1 MDIGLAES
9 LAKALEGGQH
19 EDIKLLQPLP
29 IPQQE
34 LSGAFDAVPVATR
47 YDMRKFLRATNRGAR
62 EKTSD
67 HP

>member
-34 LSGAFDAVPVATR
+34 LSGAFDGVATR
-47 YDMRKFLRATNRGAR
+47 YDVWKFARDQPRRTR

>member
-34 LSGAFDAVPVATR
+34 LSGAFDGVATR
-47 YDMRKFLRATNRGAR
+47 YDVRNGSLRATNRGAR

>member
-9 LAKALEGGQH
+9 LAKALEWGQH

-34 LSGAFDAVPVATR
+34 LSGAFDGVATR
-47 YDMRKFLRATNRGAR
+47 YDVWVCGSLRATNRGAR

>member
-9 LAKALEGGQH
+9 LAKALEWGQH

-34 LSGAFDAVPVATR
+34 LSGAFDGVATR
-47 YDMRKFLRATNRGAR
+47 
-62 EKTSD
+62 
-67 HP
+67 

>member
-9 LAKALEGGQH
+9 LAKALEWGQH

-34 LSGAFDAVPVATR
+34 VSGAFDAVATR
-47 YDMRKFLRATNRGAR
+47 YDVRKLRATEPRAR
-62 EKTSD
+62 RA
-67 HP
+67 